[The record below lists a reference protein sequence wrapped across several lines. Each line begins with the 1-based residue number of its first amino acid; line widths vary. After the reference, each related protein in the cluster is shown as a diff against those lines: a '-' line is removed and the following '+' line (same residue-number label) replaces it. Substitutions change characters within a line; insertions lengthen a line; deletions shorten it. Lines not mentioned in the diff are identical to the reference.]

1 MHNSLPTTSNNN
13 QKKSENAD
21 IEKGGLATTAK
32 TTTGTDDS
40 LVESIRQL
48 KAYITKLTNTH
59 KEEIKR
65 LYAKYDKQKEFISI
79 AAHELRSPITPIL
92 GALELMDYEFE
103 DIGKNEIILKKERFD
118 AILRNAKRLERLA
131 SEILD
136 VSRINDQSL
145 ILRKEYFNL
154 NEVVLDAIED
164 YRQQIKKSKNNT
176 QLLYEVKSKQIE
188 KEEEEKVKGKP
199 TNRTDLFVYADKSRI
214 TQVIY
219 NLLDNAIKFTPDGI
233 VSVLVMKNNQD
244 NYTDEEVT
252 FSIKDAGTGIH
263 PDILPNLF
271 SIFATKSDTGTG
283 LGLFISKNIIEA
295 HGGKMWGENNVN
307 EKGATFSFSLQ
318 LQRR

>member
-1 MHNSLPTTSNNN
+1 LPTTSNNN
-13 QKKSENAD
+13 QEKSENAD
-21 IEKGGLATTAK
+21 IEKGGPATTE
-32 TTTGTDDS
+32 TYDS

-65 LYAKYDKQKEFISI
+65 LYTKYNNQKEFISI

-92 GALELMDYEFE
+92 GALELMEYEFE
-103 DIGKNEIILKKERFD
+103 EEGKKDEIILKKERFD
-118 AILRNAKRLERLA
+118 TILRNAKRLERLA

-136 VSRINDQSL
+136 VSRINDKSL
-145 ILRKEYFNL
+145 ILKREYFNL

-164 YRQQIKKSKNNT
+164 YRQQIKKSKTNT
-176 QLLYEVKSKQIE
+176 QLSHELKSKQIE
-188 KEEEEKVKGKP
+188 EEEEEEKVKE
-199 TNRTDLFVYADKSRI
+199 NRTDLFVYADKSRI

-219 NLLDNAIKFTPDGI
+219 NLLDNAIRFTPDGI

-244 NYTDEEVT
+244 NNTDEEVT

-271 SIFATKSDTGTG
+271 SIFTTKSDTGTG

-295 HGGKMWGENNVN
+295 HGGQMWGENNIN
-307 EKGATFSFSLQ
+307 EKGAKFSFSLP